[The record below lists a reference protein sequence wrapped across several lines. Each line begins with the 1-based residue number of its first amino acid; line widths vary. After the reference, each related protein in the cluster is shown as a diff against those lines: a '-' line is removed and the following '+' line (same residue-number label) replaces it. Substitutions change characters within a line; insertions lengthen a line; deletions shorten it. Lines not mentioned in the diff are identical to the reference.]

1 MQKEQSSQTFSEDE
15 IRLKWN
21 NFLNESDIIKEKRAE
36 AISISSDRKLN
47 KIENY
52 EFNFQ
57 FYEYKL
63 VKGEYPVHPSATLE
77 NEFELTVKTNKG
89 SIETIFTY
97 NCSIKD
103 YLNSSGN
110 SNVTFEIKD
119 LKEFQAF
126 INDEEIKLD
135 KGTAKKISSNF
146 KLNEKDIKI
155 ELKNTFDLYKDTN
168 YNSIKTKLD
177 EIVKSNKDSENLS
190 SMLDKSDDISKI
202 VKKYKTPIQKIVYY
216 KNILVL
222 CDGYLNEKMRI
233 QIKKLLDS
241 YETELWSIND
251 PKLRKRAE
259 DVNSEVLKEISK
271 INSGKLIY
279 FSRKEE
285 VQKEF

>member
-259 DVNSEVLKEISK
+259 DVNSEVLKELSK